1 MFKISLIIYLLSL
14 FSDSIVVMPA
24 SSRYVKYTTEFEFKE
39 GIYLDFEQVKNNNPI
54 PKSRIISSLDP
65 NDRDFFEKLFTKD
78 KVYIYDRFGMK
89 KLINP
94 SSIWGYSDNGF
105 IYIALSE
112 GFHRISIV
120 GSACHFVADITVYST
135 YYNDPYYYNS
145 YYNSMRP
152 VTSKSSELRQYLLDF
167 KTGKIYD
174 YNVKGLEIILMNDP
188 ELYDEYLALKKRKK
202 KQLKFFYLRKY
213 NVRNHLY
220 IPLNN

>member
-1 MFKISLIIYLLSL
+1 MFKIPLLIYFFSFISGGNIVM
-14 FSDSIVVMPA
+14 SDSLKL
-24 SSRYVKYTTEFEFKE
+24 VKYTPEFEFKE
-39 GIYLDFEQVKNNNPI
+39 GIYLDFEQVKKNNPI

-65 NDRDFFEKLFTKD
+65 NDREFFDKLFTKD
-78 KVYIYDRFGMK
+78 KVYVYDKFGMK
-89 KLINP
+89 QLINP
-94 SSIWGYSDNGF
+94 NTIWGYSNNGF
-105 IYIALSE
+105 LYIALSE

-152 VTSKSSELRQYLLDF
+152 VTSKSSELRQFLLDF

-188 ELYDEYLALKKRKK
+188 ELYDEYVALKKRKK

-213 NVRNHLY
+213 NERNHLY
-220 IPLNN
+220 FPLNN